1 MKVLLE
7 RRAGGYRASAPPL
20 GESVEAETRDEALNA
35 LRDRIVARLVGE
47 SEWVEL
53 EIPLPESELV
63 RGLADDPTFDDWQA
77 IIAQNRRKENE
88 ALGIYPEHNPM
99 PQLKK

>member
-7 RRAGGYRASAPPL
+7 RRPGGYRASALPL
-20 GESVEAETRDEALNA
+20 GESVEAETRDGALSA

-53 EIPLPESELV
+53 EIPLPESKLD

-77 IIAQNRRKENE
+77 IIAENRRKENE
-88 ALGIYPEHNPM
+88 AMGIFPERNPM
-99 PQLKK
+99 PHSKK

>member
-7 RRAGGYRASAPPL
+7 RRPGGYRASAPTL
-20 GESVEAETRDEALNA
+20 GESVEATTRDGALNA
-35 LRDRIVARLVGE
+35 LRDQIVARLVGE

-53 EIPLPESELV
+53 EIPLPESELS

-77 IIAQNRRKENE
+77 IIAENRRKENE
-88 ALGIYPEHNPM
+88 ALGIFPERNPM
-99 PQLKK
+99 PPLKK